1 MESLWCSSHKIAKEP
16 ALTPEFS
23 FLGICSTNTPAH
35 INFSIARNNKIGNN
49 LHLHPQG
56 TVCMHVAHRN
66 HKLCGHK
73 NNEVYYLM
81 YGILTKTFI
90 NAGSVYSTLFFVLK
104 KKGRK
109 ILYSLESTK
118 SHKKVV
124 TQICLRG
131 GKPVDEG
138 YW

>member
-1 MESLWCSSHKIAKEP
+1 MESLWCSSHKIAKET

-104 KKGRK
+104 KKRK
-109 ILYSLESTK
+109 KNIIFT
-118 SHKKVV
+118 
-124 TQICLRG
+124 
-131 GKPVDEG
+131 
-138 YW
+138 